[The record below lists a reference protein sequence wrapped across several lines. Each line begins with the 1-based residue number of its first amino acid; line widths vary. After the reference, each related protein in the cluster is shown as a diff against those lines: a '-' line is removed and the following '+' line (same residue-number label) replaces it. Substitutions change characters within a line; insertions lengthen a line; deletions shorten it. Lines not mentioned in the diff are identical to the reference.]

1 MSRSPVPANAAQH
14 EVVRRLGD
22 PVPWLA
28 ELVLTTPVGGRGRV
42 DPAPGD
48 RLTDRDL
55 LRVAVA
61 ALARWSTAS
70 AAARQ
75 VPAPRGARRRPWHR
89 PFVVTGRSPEAHAV
103 RTALARAGRVEG
115 GRRPTV
121 LVVGGPLDAM
131 VAVHWRRRVERGA
144 GLRWRRLWSEM
155 AARDALPPA
164 VDLAAVAED
173 WTRRVP
179 EGSVHVLLG
188 GTTDEA
194 LRLAGN
200 LVGASPREADP
211 ARVNAV
217 DTDLLR
223 LLNQAL
229 ATAPAASRL
238 RWVDGDLAGH
248 LHRPWT
254 GVPGTPTAQLDWA
267 VARADSLAD
276 ALGAGRW
283 QVHGD
288 VRHVVPSTDAG
299 LARSVPPAET
309 LALALEVLTSLEGGP
324 PWPTA

>member
-1 MSRSPVPANAAQH
+1 MPATAAQR
-14 EVVRRLGD
+14 EVVRRLDG
-22 PVPWLA
+22 PAPWLS

-42 DPAPGD
+42 DPGEGD

-55 LRVAVA
+55 LRVCVA
-61 ALARWSTAS
+61 ALARWSRTS
-70 AAARQ
+70 APAP
-75 VPAPRGARRRPWHR
+75 VPATPRVLRRPWHR
-89 PFVVTGRSPEAHAV
+89 AFVVAGLSPHAHAV
-103 RTALARAGRVEG
+103 RTALASAGRVEG

-144 GLRWRRLWSEM
+144 GLRWRRLWAEM
-155 AARDALPPA
+155 AARGVLPRV
-164 VDLAAVAED
+164 VDLAAVAEE
-173 WTRRVP
+173 WTQRVP
-179 EGSVHVLLG
+179 SGSVHVLFG
-188 GTTDEA
+188 GSTDEVLA
-194 LRLAGN
+194 LAGD
-200 LVGASPREADP
+200 LVGASPGDAEP
-211 ARVNAV
+211 ARANAV

-254 GVPGTPTAQLDWA
+254 RAPGTPTHELEWA
-267 VARADSLAD
+267 VARAGTLAD
-276 ALGAGRW
+276 ALGSGPW

-288 VRHVVPSTDAG
+288 VRRVVPSTDAG

>member
-1 MSRSPVPANAAQH
+1 M
-14 EVVRRLGD
+14 
-22 PVPWLA
+22 
-28 ELVLTTPVGGRGRV
+28 
-42 DPAPGD
+42 
-48 RLTDRDL
+48 
-55 LRVAVA
+55 
-61 ALARWSTAS
+61 
-70 AAARQ
+70 
-75 VPAPRGARRRPWHR
+75 
-89 PFVVTGRSPEAHAV
+89 
-103 RTALARAGRVEG
+103 RTALARAGRGEG

-173 WTRRVP
+173 WSRRVP
-179 EGSVHVLLG
+179 AETVHVLLA
-188 GTTDEA
+188 GTTGEA
-194 LRLAGN
+194 LRLAGD

-211 ARVNAV
+211 ARANAV

-267 VARADSLAD
+267 LARAGLLAD
-276 ALGAGRW
+276 ALGAGPW

-288 VRHVVPSTDAG
+288 VRQRRTLDRRRAGTLGATRRDPGAGARGAHVAG
-299 LARSVPPAET
+299 GRTAVADRVILHVGAPKTGTSFLQDR
-309 LALALEVLTSLEGGP
+309 ALPQPGGP
-324 PWPTA
+324 CRDRGSATRPTGPTPTSWPRST

>member
-1 MSRSPVPANAAQH
+1 MPATAAQH
-14 EVVRRLGD
+14 EVVRRLPD
-22 PVPWLA
+22 PAPWLA
-28 ELVLTTPVGGRGRV
+28 DLVLTTPVGGRGRV
-42 DPAPGD
+42 DPGPGD

-55 LRVAVA
+55 LRVCVAV
-61 ALARWSTAS
+61 LARWSTSS
-70 AAARQ
+70 ATHA
-75 VPAPRGARRRPWHR
+75 VPAPRRPRRRPWHR
-89 PFVVTGRSPEAHAV
+89 PFVVAGRSPDAHAV
-103 RTALARAGRVEG
+103 RSALAHAGRGEG

-121 LVVGGPLDAM
+121 LVVGGPMDAM
-131 VAVHWRRRVERGA
+131 AAVHWRRRVERGA

-155 AARDALPPA
+155 AARDALPRA

-179 EGSVHVLLG
+179 AESVHVLLCG
-188 GTTDEA
+188 STDEA
-194 LRLAGN
+194 VRLAGSM
-200 LVGASPREADP
+200 VGARLGDADL
-211 ARVNAV
+211 ARANAV

-254 GVPGTPTAQLDWA
+254 GAPGTPSAQLEWA
-267 VARADSLAD
+267 VARANSLAD
-276 ALGAGRW
+276 ALGSGPW

-288 VRHVVPSTDAG
+288 VRHVVPSTDVG

-309 LALALEVLTSLEGGP
+309 LALALEVLTSLEGGSS
-324 PWPTA
+324 WPTA

>member
-1 MSRSPVPANAAQH
+1 M
-14 EVVRRLGD
+14 
-22 PVPWLA
+22 
-28 ELVLTTPVGGRGRV
+28 
-42 DPAPGD
+42 
-48 RLTDRDL
+48 
-55 LRVAVA
+55 
-61 ALARWSTAS
+61 
-70 AAARQ
+70 
-75 VPAPRGARRRPWHR
+75 
-89 PFVVTGRSPEAHAV
+89 

-144 GLRWRRLWSEM
+144 GLRWRRLWAEM

-194 LRLAGN
+194 LRLAGD
-200 LVGASPREADP
+200 LVGASPGDADAGSRERRRHRP
-211 ARVNAV
+211 
-217 DTDLLR
+217 
-223 LLNQAL
+223 
-229 ATAPAASRL
+229 APAAQP
-238 RWVDGDLAGH
+238 GPGH
-248 LHRPWT
+248 
-254 GVPGTPTAQLDWA
+254 
-267 VARADSLAD
+267 
-276 ALGAGRW
+276 GAGRQPAPVGRRRPGRPSAPAVDRCSRDPDGSARLGGGAGRTRSRTRSAAGPW

-288 VRHVVPSTDAG
+288 VRRVVPSTDAG

>member
-1 MSRSPVPANAAQH
+1 MSRSFASAAQH
-14 EVVRRLGD
+14 EVVRRLAD
-22 PVPWLA
+22 PAPWLA

-42 DPAPGD
+42 DPGPGD
-48 RLTDRDL
+48 RITDRDL
-55 LRVAVA
+55 LRVCVA
-61 ALARWSTAS
+61 ALARWSRSSS
-70 AAARQ
+70 AARP
-75 VPAPRGARRRPWHR
+75 VPAPGRVRRRPWHR
-89 PFVVTGRSPEAHAV
+89 PYVVAGRSPDAHAV
-103 RTALARAGRVEG
+103 RTALAHAGRGEG
-115 GRRPTV
+115 GRHPTV

-173 WTRRVP
+173 WSRRVP
-179 EGSVHVLLG
+179 AETVHVLLA
-188 GTTDEA
+188 GTTREA
-194 LRLAGN
+194 LRLSGD

-211 ARVNAV
+211 ARANAV

-267 VARADSLAD
+267 LARAGLLAD
-276 ALGAGRW
+276 ALGAGPW

-288 VRHVVPSTDAG
+288 VRSVVPSTDAG

>member
-1 MSRSPVPANAAQH
+1 M
-14 EVVRRLGD
+14 
-22 PVPWLA
+22 
-28 ELVLTTPVGGRGRV
+28 
-42 DPAPGD
+42 
-48 RLTDRDL
+48 
-55 LRVAVA
+55 
-61 ALARWSTAS
+61 
-70 AAARQ
+70 
-75 VPAPRGARRRPWHR
+75 
-89 PFVVTGRSPEAHAV
+89 
-103 RTALARAGRVEG
+103 RTALARAGRGEG

-179 EGSVHVLLG
+179 AESVHVLLA
-188 GTTDEA
+188 GTTGEA
-194 LRLAGN
+194 LRLAGD
-200 LVGASPREADP
+200 LVGASLREPDP
-211 ARVNAV
+211 ARANAV

-238 RWVDGDLAGH
+238 RWVDGDLAATCTGRGPESPGSR
-248 LHRPWT
+248 RPSSA
-254 GVPGTPTAQLDWA
+254 GRSRGPS
-267 VARADSLAD
+267 SLAD
-276 ALGAGRW
+276 ALGAGPW